1 MHCRETHMLAQKH
14 KENYKTSADIAL
26 ASIENLRKEMKMETM
41 SKTQMSSGEE
51 KRMVVSFDEK

>member
-1 MHCRETHMLAQKH
+1 MLAQKH